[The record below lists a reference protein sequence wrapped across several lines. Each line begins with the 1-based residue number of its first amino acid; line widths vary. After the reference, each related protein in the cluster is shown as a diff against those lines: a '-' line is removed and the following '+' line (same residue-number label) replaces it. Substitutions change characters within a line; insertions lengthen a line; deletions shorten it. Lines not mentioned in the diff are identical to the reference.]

1 MRFSTLS
8 VAAALLGSAFALP
21 DASLEPW
28 DIHSSCDPYKA
39 DIKEALTQAI
49 ELADAAK
56 SSLEFVTNRYV
67 HAPSDITCRT
77 TLTGSDRM
85 PDQRTDPDEAVKWQ
99 RIATHVQMA
108 FGYKI
113 PAKPGPGDRRYTERL
128 RGM

>member
-1 MRFSTLS
+1 MRFSALS
-8 VAAALLGSAFALP
+8 LAVASLLSGSALALP

-28 DIHSSCDPYKA
+28 DIHSSCDNYKA
-39 DIKEALTQAI
+39 DIKEALTQSI

-56 SSLEFVTNRYV
+56 SSLEFVTN
-67 HAPSDITCRT
+67 
-77 TLTGSDRM
+77 RM

-113 PAKPGPGDRRYTERL
+113 PARPGPGDRRYTERL